1 MRADPRVEIGAR
13 PIPQEPM
20 VCLPHLLPLMLKL
33 TEKRGSTSSPT

>member
-20 VCLPHLLPLMLKL
+20 VSLPHLLHLILRL
-33 TEKRGSTSSPT
+33 TEKRDSTSLPT